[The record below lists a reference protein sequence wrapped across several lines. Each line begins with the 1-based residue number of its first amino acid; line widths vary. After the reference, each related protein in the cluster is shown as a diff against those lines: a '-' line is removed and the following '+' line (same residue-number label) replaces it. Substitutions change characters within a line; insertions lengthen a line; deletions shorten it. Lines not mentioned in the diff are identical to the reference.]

1 MGTSP
6 GCTILLSSSA
16 KIVGLYVFLSTHDY
30 TLIQTNGEEIGGNA
44 EGNPVKLLCIPSV
57 EVQLQ

>member
-1 MGTSP
+1 MCFSP
-6 GCTILLSSSA
+6 PMI
-16 KIVGLYVFLSTHDY
+16 THEY
-30 TLIQTNGEEIGGNA
+30 KQMVREIGGNA